1 MRSGRKRSERS
12 RVTPNP
18 ESELR
23 PFSRLIY
30 VWLWMKHLL
39 AVLILS
45 ITAKN
50 SSFNQFDPH
59 VFFIPRCASLDTE
72 MNAASAH
79 MYKCTYIFLFVC
91 INIWLALTSVF
102 QWIEWISIHGYH
114 ISKKEKVHED
124 LFGCSC
130 PFKLTCTGVDPFMRV
145 ACHKQFPLH
154 LIPLLSSPHMVPS
167 ADWTVVLPVAIFSAT
182 THHVPLTCLPVPVF
196 LLLFV
201 CLCFL
206 SIPLASVLPP
216 PLPMSSSSLLLSPP
230 SCSPLLSHSI
240 PLTFFLHPAS
250 TCSWCYSF
258 SRPFNNPWCLFVHAG
273 VCTRTFLYFCF
284 YSMCLYYASTS
295 VHMCVV
301 NLEREGC

>member
-1 MRSGRKRSERS
+1 MRTCLDVAVHLSWCVLVLTLAWG
-12 RVTPNP
+12 
-18 ESELR
+18 LR
-23 PFSRLIY
+23 AISNSPSTLFLSFLPPTWSLQQTGLWCYQWPF
-30 VWLWMKHLL
+30 
-39 AVLILS
+39 
-45 ITAKN
+45 
-50 SSFNQFDPH
+50 
-59 VFFIPRCASLDTE
+59 
-72 MNAASAH
+72 
-79 MYKCTYIFLFVC
+79 
-91 INIWLALTSVF
+91 
-102 QWIEWISIHGYH
+102 
-114 ISKKEKVHED
+114 
-124 LFGCSC
+124 
-130 PFKLTCTGVDPFMRV
+130 
-145 ACHKQFPLH
+145 FPLQH
-154 LIPLLSSPHMVPS
+154 TMSLSPASQS
-167 ADWTVVLPVAIFSAT
+167 QF
-182 THHVPLTCLPVPVF
+182 F

-284 YSMCLYYASTS
+284 YSICLYYASTS
-295 VHMCVV
+295 VHVCVV